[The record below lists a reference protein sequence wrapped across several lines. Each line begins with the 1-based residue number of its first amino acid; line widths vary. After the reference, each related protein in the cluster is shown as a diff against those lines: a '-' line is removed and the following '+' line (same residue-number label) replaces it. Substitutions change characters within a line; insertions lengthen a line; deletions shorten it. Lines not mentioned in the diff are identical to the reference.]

1 MKRWGKSG
9 GEDDQN
15 ALHEILK
22 KVIINIKLKNEL
34 QSVIYLNK
42 LKKQIDQR
50 GLKQGKN
57 TI

>member
-1 MKRWGKSG
+1 MKSWGRSG

-15 ALHEILK
+15 ALYKIPK
-22 KVIINIKLKNEL
+22 KVITNIKLKNEL

>member
-1 MKRWGKSG
+1 MKRWEKSG

-22 KVIINIKLKNEL
+22 KVITNIKLKNEL

-42 LKKQIDQR
+42 LRKQIDQR
-50 GLKQGKN
+50 GLKQEKN

>member
-9 GEDDQN
+9 GKDDQN

-42 LKKQIDQR
+42 LRKQIDQR